1 MRVYGLAM
9 SLIFLTLSIVVYPL
23 ANAESHVA
31 ITTKDWSPLTKV
43 VEKMI
48 AKKKISGAQ
57 ILVQHK
63 GEIVYFSSF
72 GMRDIED
79 ELSVQK
85 DTIFRIY
92 SMTKPITSVA
102 AMMLVEDGQLDLDKP
117 VGDYIPELRDM
128 QIYGQKKRESQKYNM
143 TVRQLMNHTSGLT
156 YGFFSNTPV
165 DKMYQKIQPLYSKN
179 NQRMIE
185 KLAEIPLLYP
195 PNQKWHY
202 SIATDVLGHL
212 VEKVSKQT
220 LGTFFKRRIFEPL
233 EMKDTSFHIDK
244 GKLSRFSSSYNAKLG
259 LVERYNK
266 SYLQTKDRIQ
276 SGGGGLISTSKDY
289 LHFCQMLLQ
298 NGSWKDKQLL
308 KKSSIT
314 EMTKNQL
321 PNGVLAYGFFG
332 FGLGF
337 QVQLQDWGNKGHIGE
352 YSWSGAA
359 STHFWVS
366 PKDELI
372 VIAMSQQQPFSNQ
385 LKDQLKPLIYDIIA
399 VDE

>member
-1 MRVYGLAM
+1 MRVYGFAM
-9 SLIFLTLSIVVYPL
+9 SLIFLTLSVVVYPL
-23 ANAESHVA
+23 ANAESHVEV
-31 ITTKDWSPLTKV
+31 TTKDWSPITKV

-48 AKKKISGAQ
+48 AKKQISGAQ

-63 GEIVYFSSF
+63 GEMVYFSSF
-72 GMRDIED
+72 GMRDLKEK
-79 ELSVQK
+79 SPVKQ

-102 AMMLVEDGQLDLDKP
+102 AMMLVESGQLELDKP

-128 QIYGQKKRESQKYNM
+128 PVYGQSKRESNTYNM

-165 DKMYQKIQPLYSKN
+165 DKMYRRSQPLLSQN
-179 NQRMIE
+179 NQKMIE

-195 PNQKWHY
+195 PNEKWHY

-212 VEKVSKQT
+212 VERVSNQS
-220 LGTFFKRRIFEPL
+220 LERFFTRRIFEPL
-233 EMKDTSFHIDK
+233 DMKDTSFHIDK

-266 SYLQTKDRIQ
+266 SYFQIKDRIQ
-276 SGGGGLISTSKDY
+276 SGGGGLISTSEDY

-298 NGSWKDKQLL
+298 KGIWNGKRLL
-308 KKSSIT
+308 KKSSVA

-321 PNGVLAYGFFG
+321 PSGVLAYGFFG

-337 QVQLQDWGNKGHIGE
+337 QIQTQDWGNKGHIGE

-359 STHFWVS
+359 STHFWIS

-372 VIAMSQQQPFSNQ
+372 VIAMSQREPFSNQ
-385 LKDQLKPLIYDIIA
+385 LKDKLKPVIYDIIEA
-399 VDE
+399 DK